1 MVIGSN
7 ERLQTLKI
15 LIHGAPQG
23 IPFARKEAKNT
34 VLHAITLTLILFGT
48 WLILSGYYTMLLIA
62 LGILSVAISITIALR
77 MDLIDRESHPIHLF
91 LRIPGYWLWLLVQII
106 KSNIDVSKTILGLGN
121 SPSQSVLK
129 VQAPQSE
136 EISQVIYANSITLT
150 PGTVT
155 IELDNG
161 EITVHALTRA
171 SAADLQNGE
180 MGRKIKKLE
189 AGG

>member
-23 IPFARKEAKNT
+23 IQFARKEAKNT

>member
-1 MVIGSN
+1 M
-7 ERLQTLKI
+7 
-15 LIHGAPQG
+15 
-23 IPFARKEAKNT
+23 
-34 VLHAITLTLILFGT
+34 LHAITLTLILFGI